1 MQTRWT
7 IILVA
12 SLAAN
17 ALLAMVVLRSRPP
30 ADSAPITTTAQTP
43 VESNSRPAEAP
54 NSESTAPSSVNAP
67 NVSTFHWAQIESED
81 YKVYI
86 QHLRAFGVPEAAIRD
101 IIMADVAKLY
111 RPKMAALRPVPSLR
125 TNFWENRFGNPN
137 SSANQTKEQREQLRA
152 LQKEQ
157 SDLVKSLL
165 GEKVYEDMNAAA
177 GGVDW
182 MERQFGPLTPE
193 LREKVSAMQQ
203 RYQEA
208 TSDIYA
214 KANNYID
221 QDTQV
226 DLRAA
231 RKKFRDELSTVLTPQ
246 QLENYELRS
255 SDMANNM
262 RYQMQYFEPN
272 EAEFRA
278 IFKAKEAAEE
288 LNTAR
293 SNSGQRPSPDEMKAM
308 QQKQKEQ
315 DDALA
320 AALGPDRMKE
330 YRLADQYE
338 FKNLLD
344 GGVAKEVVFKVADMK
359 TEVETASRLIRQDQS
374 LTPDQRTAALRDIQR
389 ETEKSLNDLL
399 GERRAR
405 YYTRSGGYWLRNL
418 APPPAPAR

>member
-1 MQTRWT
+1 
-7 IILVA
+7 V
-12 SLAAN
+12 
-17 ALLAMVVLRSRPP
+17 
-30 ADSAPITTTAQTP
+30 
-43 VESNSRPAEAP
+43 
-54 NSESTAPSSVNAP
+54 SS
-67 NVSTFHWAQIESED
+67 FQWAQLESED

-86 QHLRAFGVPEAAIRD
+86 ERLRAFGVPEAAIRD
-101 IIMADVAKLY
+101 IIIADVAKLY
-111 RPKMAALRPVPSLR
+111 RPKMAALRPAQSVR
-125 TNFWENRFGNPN
+125 TNFWENRFANRN
-137 SSANQTKEQREQLRA
+137 ISANQTKEQREQLRA

-157 SDLVKSLL
+157 TDLVKSLL

-182 MERQFGPLTPE
+182 MERQFGPMSPE
-193 LREKVSAMQQ
+193 VREKVSAMQQ

-208 TSDIYA
+208 TSEIYA
-214 KANNYID
+214 KANNHID

-231 RKKFRDELSTVLTPQ
+231 RKKFRDELATVLTPQ

-255 SDMANNM
+255 SDTANNM

-278 IFKAKEAAEE
+278 IFKAKEAEAE
-288 LNTAR
+288 LNAAR
-293 SNSGQRPSPDEMKAM
+293 SNSGQRPSPDELKAM

-330 YRLADQYE
+330 YKLADQYE

-405 YYTRSGGYWLRNL
+405 HYSRSGGSWLRNL
-418 APPPAPAR
+418 SPPSR